1 MSEVAIDEPIMTS
14 MRFNKKIMNWYRKA
28 MKKLLELRD
37 RGSHLLGESTAQKV
51 YDDMME
57 SFGGYTKVF
66 NEAVD
71 PVCVATML
79 HKSCILL
86 SLLPEPRERFLQH
99 KEFIAE
105 LLSKAGQMLPEMSD
119 HHAASVLQCYSV
131 LYPEI
136 LHLHLTSI
144 THEEL
149 VQKSVDL
156 IMENIE
162 TANSRTLVWG
172 LEGAAAAKKDDKEAC
187 KALLRALKG
196 KANEADPDIISGVA
210 SVMGSME
217 LEDDE
222 GVLAEYLGVLHDQ
235 IEKFRPDSV
244 GDLIWGLAKMEHM
257 EGRAFYSRLLTQYR
271 MRMSLALPDDMAR
284 LVDGLSIARHQEDMN
299 VLNELTEAAI
309 KHADYFNKENTAVF
323 KKGLESLGVDL
334 PPRYWEAFDHA

>member
-1 MSEVAIDEPIMTS
+1 MSEAAHAEPVMTS
-14 MRFNKKIMNWYRKA
+14 MQFNKKIMNWYRKA
-28 MKKLLELRD
+28 MRKLLELRD

-66 NEAVD
+66 DGAVD

-86 SLLPEPRERFLQH
+86 SLLPEPKERFLLH

-105 LLSKAGQMLPEMSD
+105 LLSKAGQMMPEMSD
-119 HHAASVLQCYSV
+119 HHAASVLQFYSV
-131 LYPEI
+131 SYPEI
-136 LHLHLTSI
+136 LHLNLTSI

-156 IMENIE
+156 ILEHLA

-172 LEGAAAAKKDDKEAC
+172 LEGIAAAKRDDKESC
-187 KALLRALKG
+187 KAMLRALKG

-210 SVMGSME
+210 SVMGSMG

-257 EGRAFYSRLLTQYR
+257 DGRAFYSRLLTQYR
-271 MRMSLALPDDMAR
+271 MRMSLALPDDMTR
-284 LVDGLSIARHQEDMN
+284 LVDGLSIAKYQEDMD
-299 VLNELTEAAI
+299 VLNDLLEVAG
-309 KHADYFNKENTAVF
+309 KHARFFNQENTAVF
-323 KKGLESLGVDL
+323 KEGLQSLDVGV
-334 PPRYWEAFDHA
+334 PQGYWSEFEYA